1 MEYKGGSTGFVY
13 NLTTLHEVEKERE
26 GNNFSSLLDIY
37 AHEALNLHNICI
49 YANQDV
55 YAKFSLTSSPDEALS
70 TRVVASG
77 GNSPRFNE
85 QLPPLR
91 IPHPSDKAV
100 LKVEIWMLSCAKTLL
115 GDQLLGFTLI
125 PISSILGTKIS
136 KTPQEFTLSS
146 TDLFHSPAGTIR
158 LTLTLNPHPSIDS
171 VSNAGPSITSEVM
184 ILDPIVD
191 YSNIEFPD
199 INAAQE
205 NQKMVM
211 QYFDMGV
218 PAQQSLPFIQ
228 LSPSASSVDDCE
240 MITVNSTS
248 ENSMQNP
255 TNFTGSTITSLSN
268 ENKIAVE
275 TFNVSSTEVCHV
287 SASSPETPTS
297 KEAKLLSKDKE
308 TTIVQQSSV
317 FKSPLENMNMV
328 EEQNQ
333 MQKQIMDMY
342 MKSMQQFTESLSKMK
357 LPMNIDKTHTDDT
370 EIVIQ
375 SQERRDN
382 NKLENKNKGEN
393 KKDGSR
399 VFYGSRAFF

>member
-1 MEYKGGSTGFVY
+1 MGG
-13 NLTTLHEVEKERE
+13 NLFYVITLCEQHNLCKY
-26 GNNFSSLLDIY
+26 LLVFTLFLI
-37 AHEALNLHNICI
+37 HF
-49 YANQDV
+49 ANQFIYHD
-55 YAKFSLTSSPDEALS
+55 T
-70 TRVVASG
+70 
-77 GNSPRFNE
+77 
-85 QLPPLR
+85 R
-91 IPHPSDKAV
+91 IPHPSEKAV

-125 PISSILGTKIS
+125 PISSISGTKS
-136 KTPQEFTLSS
+136 GKTPQEFTLSS

-171 VSNAGPSITSEVM
+171 VPNAGPSITSEVV
-184 ILDPIVD
+184 ILDPVVD

-255 TNFTGSTITSLSN
+255 TNFTCSTISSLSN
-268 ENKIAVE
+268 ENKIVIE
-275 TFNVSSTEVCHV
+275 TFNVSSNEVSRV

-297 KEAKLLSKDKE
+297 KEANLLSKDKE
-308 TTIVQQSSV
+308 ATIVQQSSV
-317 FKSPLENMNMV
+317 FKSPLENMNMA
-328 EEQNQ
+328 EEQNE

-342 MKSMQQFTESLSKMK
+342 MKSMQQFTESLGKMK
-357 LPMNIDKTHTDDT
+357 LPMDIDKTRADDT

-375 SQERRDN
+375 SQERREN
-382 NKLENKNKGEN
+382 NQLDNKNKGEN

>member
-1 MEYKGGSTGFVY
+1 MEYKGRAAGFVY
-13 NLTTLHEVEKERE
+13 NPATLHETDEGE

-37 AHEALNLHNICI
+37 VHEALNLHNICI

-77 GNSPRFNE
+77 GNSPRFE
-85 QLPPLR
+85 ERLPPLR

-125 PISSILGTKIS
+125 PISSILSTKTRTS
-136 KTPQEFTLSS
+136 QEFMLSS

-158 LTLTLNPHPSIDS
+158 LTLTLNPQRSIDP
-171 VSNAGPSITSEVM
+171 VPDVTPSITSEVV
-184 ILDPIVD
+184 ILDPVVD
-191 YSNIEFPD
+191 YRNIEFPD

-218 PAQQSLPFIQ
+218 LAQQCLPFIQ
-228 LSPSASSVDDCE
+228 LTPNASSLDDSE

-255 TNFTGSTITSLSN
+255 TNFTGSTTSSFSN
-268 ENKIAVE
+268 DNKISVE
-275 TFNVSSTEVCHV
+275 TFSSPSPNEVCQV
-287 SASSPETPTS
+287 SATSPDTPTS
-297 KEAKLLSKDKE
+297 KEAKVLSKDEATSVK
-308 TTIVQQSSV
+308 QPSV
-317 FKSPLENMNMV
+317 FKSPLENINLV
-328 EEQNQ
+328 EQQSE

-342 MKSMQQFTESLSKMK
+342 MKSMQQFTESLAKMK
-357 LPMNIDKTHTDDT
+357 LPMDIDKTESDDT
-370 EIVIQ
+370 EIVNQ
-375 SQERRDN
+375 NQEGRDD
-382 NKLENKNKGEN
+382 NKLENKNDGEN

>member
-1 MEYKGGSTGFVY
+1 MTG
-13 NLTTLHEVEKERE
+13 
-26 GNNFSSLLDIY
+26 
-37 AHEALNLHNICI
+37 A
-49 YANQDV
+49 
-55 YAKFSLTSSPDEALS
+55 
-70 TRVVASG
+70 
-77 GNSPRFNE
+77 
-85 QLPPLR
+85 R

-125 PISSILGTKIS
+125 PIPSISGTKTS
-136 KTPQEFTLSS
+136 GTPQEFTLSS

-158 LTLTLNPHPSIDS
+158 LTLTLNPHPSIDPVPS
-171 VSNAGPSITSEVM
+171 AGPSITSEVV
-184 ILDPIVD
+184 ILDPVVD

-228 LSPSASSVDDCE
+228 LTPSASSVDDCE
-240 MITVNSTS
+240 MITVSSTP

-255 TNFTGSTITSLSN
+255 TNFTGSSISSLSN
-268 ENKIAVE
+268 DNKVTME
-275 TFNVSSTEVCHV
+275 TFTISSTEVCHV
-287 SASSPETPTS
+287 SAGSPGTPTS

-308 TTIVQQSSV
+308 ATSVKQSSV
-317 FKSPLENMNMV
+317 FKLPLENINMV
-328 EEQNQ
+328 EEQSE

-342 MKSMQQFTESLSKMK
+342 MKSMQQFTDSLAKMK
-357 LPMNIDKTHTDDT
+357 LPMDIDKTQIDDNT
-370 EIVIQ
+370 GIVIQ
-375 SQERRDN
+375 SRERRDN
-382 NKLENKNKGEN
+382 TKLENKNTGEN

>member
-1 MEYKGGSTGFVY
+1 MEYKGRVTSFVY
-13 NLTTLHEVEKERE
+13 DPTTLHEADEGE
-26 GNNFSSLLDIY
+26 GNNFLSLLDIY
-37 AHEALNLHNICI
+37 VHEALNLHNICI

-77 GNSPRFNE
+77 GNSPRFE
-85 QLPPLR
+85 ERLPPLR
-91 IPHPSDKAV
+91 IAHPSDKAV

-125 PISSILGTKIS
+125 PISSISSTKTGKAS
-136 KTPQEFTLSS
+136 QEFTLSS

-158 LTLTLNPHPSIDS
+158 LTLTLNPQRTIDP
-171 VSNAGPSITSEVM
+171 VPDVTPSITSEVV
-184 ILDPIVD
+184 ILDPVVD

-199 INAAQE
+199 VNAAQE

-218 PAQQSLPFIQ
+218 PAQQCLPFIQ
-228 LSPSASSVDDCE
+228 LTPNASSVDDSE

-255 TNFTGSTITSLSN
+255 TNFTGSTTSSFSN
-268 ENKIAVE
+268 DNKISVE
-275 TFNVSSTEVCHV
+275 TFNSPSPNEVCHV
-287 SASSPETPTS
+287 SATSPDTPTS
-297 KEAKLLSKDKE
+297 KEAKVLSKDE
-308 TTIVQQSSV
+308 ATSVQQPSV
-317 FKSPLENMNMV
+317 FKSPLENLNLV
-328 EEQNQ
+328 EQQSE

-342 MKSMQQFTESLSKMK
+342 MKSMQQFTESLAKMK
-357 LPMNIDKTHTDDT
+357 LPMDIDKAESDDT
-370 EIVIQ
+370 ELVNQ
-375 SQERRDN
+375 SQQGRDN
-382 NKLENKNKGEN
+382 NKLENKNDGES

>member
-13 NLTTLHEVEKERE
+13 NLTTLHEVEKEE

-55 YAKFSLTSSPDEALS
+55 YAKFSLTSNPDEALS

-91 IPHPSDKAV
+91 IPHPSEKAV

-125 PISSILGTKIS
+125 PISSISGTKIG
-136 KTPQEFTLSS
+136 KTPQEFILSS

-158 LTLTLNPHPSIDS
+158 LTLTLNPHPSIDL
-171 VSNAGPSITSEVM
+171 VPNAGPSITSEVV
-184 ILDPIVD
+184 ILDPVVD

-255 TNFTGSTITSLSN
+255 TNFTGSTITSSSN

-275 TFNVSSTEVCHV
+275 TFNVSSTEVCHG

-308 TTIVQQSSV
+308 ATIVQQRV
-317 FKSPLENMNMV
+317 FKSPLENTNMV
-328 EEQNQ
+328 EEQNE

-342 MKSMQQFTESLSKMK
+342 MKSMQQFTESLAKMK
-357 LPMNIDKTHTDDT
+357 LPMDIDQTIADDT

-375 SQERRDN
+375 SQERDN
-382 NKLENKNKGEN
+382 NKLENKNMGES